1 MGPSLPSAGLVR
13 PDASRFGKDE
23 TAGPRKPRSLGAPSP
38 VGASCFQADELI
50 SLRDGSPFPS
60 PLSLNEQKPR
70 SDPTQTGRGFLM
82 RDWREP
88 RSTLQPGLHVFRYA
102 GLLELNP
109 PDPMQIG

>member
-23 TAGPRKPRSLGAPSP
+23 TAGPREAS
-38 VGASCFQADELI
+38 VGS
-50 SLRDGSPFPS
+50 
-60 PLSLNEQKPR
+60 
-70 SDPTQTGRGFLM
+70 RGFLM